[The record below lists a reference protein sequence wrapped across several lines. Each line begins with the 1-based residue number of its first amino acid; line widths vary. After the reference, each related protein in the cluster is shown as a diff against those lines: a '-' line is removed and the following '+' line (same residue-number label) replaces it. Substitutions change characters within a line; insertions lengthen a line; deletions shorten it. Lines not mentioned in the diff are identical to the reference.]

1 MNKHTY
7 RSKKVNA
14 INWEQLRERWSG
26 QALLFAVDVAKDGQY
41 AELSCQ
47 GPDGA
52 VLMHWDLLEGTA
64 ALIAELK
71 GFGSP
76 VAVVM
81 ESSGTYGD
89 ALRHRCR
96 LAGFE
101 VFRASAK
108 RVHDAR
114 EVYDGV
120 PSLHDA
126 KAACLIAKLHRDGL
140 TKPWH
145 EPDAREREL
154 GALRREYEMHRGQYE
169 RCQNRLEAYLSRHW
183 PEALRILSPD
193 SVTLEQVLKKYGS
206 PAEVAARGEEAAA
219 DMRRIGGHF
228 LAEGTIRE
236 AVASA
241 GATLGEPC
249 VEAERR
255 YLMALAGEM
264 EHSRLHMR
272 QAGRAMEALV
282 GADGEL
288 SGMAKAVGLL
298 TTAILL
304 SLHLDPRH
312 FASARAFQKAL
323 GLNLREQSSGKHK
336 GRLMLTKRGS
346 ALARKYLYYA
356 ALRLIKNDPVVARW
370 YAGRLDPKA
379 KLKAVAAV
387 MRKLAMALW
396 HVARGQAF
404 DAGRLLKPAA

>member
-1 MNKHTY
+1 M
-7 RSKKVNA
+7 
-14 INWEQLRERWSG
+14 
-26 QALLFAVDVAKDGQY
+26 
-41 AELSCQ
+41 
-47 GPDGA
+47 
-52 VLMHWDLLEGTA
+52 
-64 ALIAELK
+64 
-71 GFGSP
+71 
-76 VAVVM
+76 
-81 ESSGTYGD
+81 
-89 ALRHRCR
+89 
-96 LAGFE
+96 
-101 VFRASAK
+101 
-108 RVHDAR
+108 
-114 EVYDGV
+114 
-120 PSLHDA
+120 
-126 KAACLIAKLHRDGL
+126 
-140 TKPWH
+140 
-145 EPDAREREL
+145 

-264 EHSRLHMR
+264 EHSRLHLR
-272 QAGRAMEALV
+272 RAGRAMEALA
-282 GADGEL
+282 GADAGL

-356 ALRLIKNDPVVARW
+356 ALRLIKDDPVVARW